1 MHSLQTTGNL
11 ARRVLPARAKN
22 FLKHLIHHQ
31 TRTPEYRLSFP
42 SSSDKS
48 DKSPFPFA
56 VNRNNLLE
64 KLGEKYSPT
73 KRMHN
78 YLVYYW
84 THFRDIHTEVRSVV
98 EIGVQTDRSIRMWE
112 EFFPNATIYGF
123 DIDPKC
129 KQFEG
134 GRRKIF
140 IGDQSDYSFLHQV
153 VQESGGAFD
162 IVIDDGSHLIS
173 HQLKTFEFLFP
184 RMSDH
189 GIYVIEDTGGCVG
202 DYSLTTVNALKTLID
217 RIMYW
222 PEGFEPKNWDHL
234 SEFPDGTSWIARN
247 IIGIAFYPWIA
258 FIMRGR
264 NPQDN
269 PFLTP
274 LP

>member
-1 MHSLQTTGNL
+1 MIELNPSGLGDVMHSLQTTGNL

-112 EFFPNATIYGF
+112 EFFPNATIYGL

-134 GRRKIF
+134 
-140 IGDQSDYSFLHQV
+140 
-153 VQESGGAFD
+153 QEKD
-162 IVIDDGSHLIS
+162 IYRGSKRL
-173 HQLKTFEFLFP
+173 
-184 RMSDH
+184 
-189 GIYVIEDTGGCVG
+189 
-202 DYSLTTVNALKTLID
+202 
-217 RIMYW
+217 
-222 PEGFEPKNWDHL
+222 
-234 SEFPDGTSWIARN
+234 
-247 IIGIAFYPWIA
+247 
-258 FIMRGR
+258 
-264 NPQDN
+264 
-269 PFLTP
+269 
-274 LP
+274 